1 MFAPLFFFADT
12 PKWQKNGHKNTQC
25 DGIVWNAGENVVA
38 GSNLKF
44 WDSVLLF
51 HFIIIIFL
59 FFFCFVFSFWLIRA
73 FYPSFSHLR
82 AHKKIVFSL

>member
-51 HFIIIIFL
+51 HFIIIIFFVFL
-59 FFFCFVFSFWLIRA
+59 LFQFFFLVNQSILPLLFPPARS
-73 FYPSFSHLR
+73 
-82 AHKKIVFSL
+82 

>member
-1 MFAPLFFFADT
+1 MFAPLFFFFFFADT

-25 DGIVWNAGENVVA
+25 DGNAGENVVA

-51 HFIIIIFL
+51 HFIIIIFFVFL
-59 FFFCFVFSFWLIRA
+59 LFHFFFLVNQSILPLLFPPARS
-73 FYPSFSHLR
+73 
-82 AHKKIVFSL
+82 